1 MLRTDTYDLLK
12 SSYLPQSDAEQ
23 RMKLKGYDYDK
34 NLSSMNTKVFV
45 KNNKPVIVHRGSVT
59 AKDYFDDGLIALG
72 LGKYG
77 HRYKNAQRVTNK
89 AKKIYNTKVDSVSHS
104 YGGWLT
110 ENSGAD
116 GNLITYNKA
125 VGLGDIGKSFPSNQ
139 LDIRVHGDIP
149 SLLSYFQT
157 SNKEIIHNKHLNK
170 NIINSHDINN
180 LIEN

>member
-12 SSYLPQSDAEQ
+12 ASYLPQSEAAL
-23 RMKLKGYDYDK
+23 RMQQKDYQYDK
-34 NLSSMNTKVFV
+34 DLSSMNTKVFV
-45 KNNKPVIVHRGSVT
+45 KDNKPVIVHRGSVT
-59 AKDYFDDGLIALG
+59 AKDWFDDGLVAVG

-77 HRYKNAQRVTNK
+77 HRYKNAQRVTQK
-89 AKKIYNTKVDSVSHS
+89 AKEKYNSPVDSVSHS

-125 VGLGDIGKSFPSNQ
+125 AGLGGIGKTIPSNQ
-139 LDIRVHGDIP
+139 LDIRTKGDVP
-149 SLLSYFQT
+149 SLLSHLQH

-170 NIINSHDINN
+170 NILTSHNLDN
-180 LIEN
+180 LIV

>member
-12 SSYLPQSDAEQ
+12 SSYLPQSEAAK
-23 RMKLKGYDYDK
+23 RMQLKGYNYDK
-34 NLSSMNTKVFV
+34 DLSSMNTKVYV
-45 KNNKPVIVHRGSVT
+45 KDNKPIIVHRGSVT
-59 AKDYFDDGLIALG
+59 AKDWFDDGLIALG

-77 HRYKNAQRVTNK
+77 HRYKNAQRVTQK
-89 AKKIYNTKVDSVSHS
+89 AKEKYDSLVDSVSHS

-125 VGLGDIGKSFPSNQ
+125 VGLGDIGKRFPSNQ
-139 LDIRVHGDIP
+139 LDIRTEGDIP
-149 SLLSYFQT
+149 SLLSYLQN

-170 NIINSHDINN
+170 NSLNSHNLDN
-180 LIEN
+180 LIE